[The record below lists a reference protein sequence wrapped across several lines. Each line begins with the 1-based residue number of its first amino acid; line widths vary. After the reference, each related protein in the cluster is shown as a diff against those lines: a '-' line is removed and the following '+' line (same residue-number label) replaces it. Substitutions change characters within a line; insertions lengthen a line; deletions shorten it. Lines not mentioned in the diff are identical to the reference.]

1 MSFLDPAAIRLER
14 RDDQPPTLSIAGDL
28 FFNVKIRQAFPLSFE
43 SRYITFFDQED
54 EYLGIVADPGAC
66 DEETGRIIRDEIEWR
81 YFRPKINRVVDMEGR
96 GGTSFFFRGDGP
108 GRGKDP
114 DAGPQGGHDGVVAGP
129 YPDHGRARQ
138 PVRDPRPRPAGPAQ
152 PPADPPPDLTPCN
165 SAFGTAAG

>member
-1 MSFLDPAAIRLER
+1 MSFLDPSAIRLER

-28 FFNVKIRQAFPLSFE
+28 FFNVKIRQAFPLSFD

-96 GGTSFFFRGDGP
+96 GGTSFFSVETDRGEVKIPMRDLREGMMELSP
-108 GRGKDP
+108 GRILITDE
-114 DAGPQGGHDGVVAGP
+114 
-129 YPDHGRARQ
+129 HGNRYEI
-138 PVRDPRPRPAGPAQ
+138 
-152 PPADPPPDLTPCN
+152 PDLDRLDRR
-165 SAFGTAAG
+165 SRRLIRRLI

>member
-81 YFRPKINRVVDMEGR
+81 YFRPKIKRVMDMEGR
-96 GGTSFFFRGDGP
+96 GGTSFFSVETDRGEVKIPMRDLREGMMELSP
-108 GRGKDP
+108 GRILITDE
-114 DAGPQGGHDGVVAGP
+114 
-129 YPDHGRARQ
+129 HGNRYEI
-138 PVRDPRPRPAGPAQ
+138 
-152 PPADPPPDLTPCN
+152 PDLDRLDRR
-165 SAFGTAAG
+165 SRRLIRRLI